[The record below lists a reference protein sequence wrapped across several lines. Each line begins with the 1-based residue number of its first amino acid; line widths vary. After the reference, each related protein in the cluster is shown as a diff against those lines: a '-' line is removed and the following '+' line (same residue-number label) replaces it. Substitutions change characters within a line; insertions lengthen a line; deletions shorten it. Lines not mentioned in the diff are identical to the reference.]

1 MARSDSGQHL
11 YDYEQDDQA
20 EKAAEVTTGRP
31 AETRYRKDATEYPQ
45 VRVRKDRSEMLG
57 AKDQAAWFKTKQ
69 GQHRPRDDEQGVD
82 GEQNG
87 DYVDDDV
94 QMHHSL
100 VKIS

>member
-1 MARSDSGQHL
+1 
-11 YDYEQDDQA
+11 
-20 EKAAEVTTGRP
+20 
-31 AETRYRKDATEYPQ
+31 
-45 VRVRKDRSEMLG
+45 MLG